1 VRERG
6 CVVSVYNITEK
17 EVNSPL
23 VIFPKKQK
31 KHTTDHLKN
40 LPKIKIKELSS
51 LNYLLFS
58 GIIKQRNLNCSLTF
72 QKEKA
77 MNIIVKEIDDLRFWL
92 TKVKRIMWNKG
103 LKLWWYRLWIR
114 KDEFHSSLES
124 DRSALMEMSS
134 SERAKY
140 IADLSRRRDIAYKR
154 SLERR

>member
-1 VRERG
+1 
-6 CVVSVYNITEK
+6 
-17 EVNSPL
+17 
-23 VIFPKKQK
+23 
-31 KHTTDHLKN
+31 
-40 LPKIKIKELSS
+40 
-51 LNYLLFS
+51 
-58 GIIKQRNLNCSLTF
+58 
-72 QKEKA
+72 